1 MRKNM
6 DARLKMPTEVCPPY
20 QQLRRELAFALQLCA
35 EYDSPIV
42 CPINM
47 REVSPERAMDL
58 REAAE
63 LNLVHAQARVFVHK
77 ATCLLCMLRPD
88 PAIY

>member
-1 MRKNM
+1 VSKDTGPNM
-6 DARLKMPTEVCPPY
+6 TTDTGNCQQY
-20 QQLRRELAFALQLCA
+20 QQLKRELNFALQLCA

-42 CPINM
+42 CPIDK

-63 LNLVHAQARVFVHK
+63 DNLVHAQSRVFLHQ
-77 ATCLLCMLRPD
+77 ATCLLCLLRPD
-88 PAIY
+88 LTVH